1 MKMKKALILTAILS
15 CITITGCTNPKQTSN
30 QPVQQKAKQ
39 TTQQNVA
46 NAEKKDTSNSLLKQE
61 LKVRKV
67 EQPISVKLYK
77 NNDGSSFKKIIFITS
92 ETCPH
97 CHEMMPYIKQYM
109 KANPDAIL
117 YEMNSKNQA
126 EMEPIFIKYNVEAYP
141 TIIAANKYN
150 EPIEKTQGKMDLKQ
164 INDFVE
170 TVKNQKPM
178 IIEKEYGIEFIYSPD
193 IEGIAPEVPA
203 LEKFIDK
210 QKDKFTVFKTTKFD
224 NKVLFR
230 AQAVGA
236 DLMPI
241 ALVYDK
247 DFNVIKIIE
256 GIRTSNLD
264 QAQQELDKLIK

>member
-1 MKMKKALILTAILS
+1 MKMKKALILAAVLS
-15 CITITGCTNPKQTSN
+15 CITIIGCTSPKQTSN
-30 QPVQQKAKQ
+30 QPVKKEANQ
-39 TTQQNVA
+39 TEQQNVA
-46 NAEKKDTSNSLLKQE
+46 NAGQKDTSSSLLKQE

-97 CHEMMPYIKQYM
+97 CQEMKPYIKQYM
-109 KANPDAIL
+109 KANPDAVL

-126 EMEPIFIKYNVEAYP
+126 EMGPLFIKYNVEAYP
-141 TIIAANKYN
+141 TIIAANEYN

-178 IIEKEYGIEFIYSPD
+178 IIDKEYGIEFIYSPD
-193 IEGIAPEVPA
+193 IEGIQPEIPQI
-203 LEKFIDK
+203 EKFVDK
-210 QKDKFTVFKTTKFD
+210 QRDKFTVFKTTKFD

-236 DLMPI
+236 DLMPLAMI
-241 ALVYDK
+241 YDK
-247 DFNVIKIIE
+247 DFNVVKIIE
-256 GIRTSNLD
+256 GIRVSNMEE
-264 QAQQELDKLIK
+264 AQKEIDKVLK